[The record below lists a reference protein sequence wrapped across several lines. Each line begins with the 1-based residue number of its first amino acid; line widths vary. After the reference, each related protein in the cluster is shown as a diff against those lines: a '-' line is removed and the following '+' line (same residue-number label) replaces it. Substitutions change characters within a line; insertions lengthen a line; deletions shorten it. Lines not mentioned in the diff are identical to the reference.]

1 MPAVDADSAPPKSDK
16 QTLRPFRNVDVNPSW
31 LAVSK
36 LNNQT
41 LTFTPPPDPP
51 AHPHASKPPRS
62 RIPVGAH
69 ISALEVPVTYSA
81 VLGTIPPLHAS
92 KQYDVML
99 HVGVGRPGGFK
110 IERQAHKTGYNS
122 TDADGKMCDRIDDGQ
137 RAKRGFGKGFEKIGE
152 EIRTAVDVDGVVAH
166 LRSLGLKSTDSSD
179 DAGHY
184 LCDFIYFCS
193 LACAQNEGGRV
204 KVLFMHVPPAG
215 EPYEVEDMTRAV
227 TGIVEYY
234 ALHA

>member
-1 MPAVDADSAPPKSDK
+1 MSAADAESVPPKPDRR
-16 QTLRPFRNVDVNPSW
+16 TLRPFRNIPTNPSW
-31 LAVSK
+31 LAVSQ

-51 AHPHASKPPRS
+51 AHPHAPRPRP
-62 RIPVGAH
+62 RIPVETH
-69 ISALEVPVTYSA
+69 ISALEIPVTYDA
-81 VLGTIPPLHAS
+81 VLSTIPPLHAS

-99 HVGVGRPGGFK
+99 HVGVGLPGGLQ

-122 TDADGKMCDRIDDGQ
+122 TDADGKMCDRIDDGPH
-137 RAKRGFGKGFEKIGE
+137 AKRGFGKGFENFGE
-152 EIRTAVDVDGVVAH
+152 EIQTSVDVDGVVAH
-166 LRSLGLKSTDSSD
+166 LRSLGLQSTDPSD
-179 DAGHY
+179 DPGRY

-193 LACAQNEGGRV
+193 LACAQNEGGHV

-215 EPYEVEDMTRAV
+215 VPYEVEDMTRAV
-227 TGIVEYY
+227 KGVVEYY